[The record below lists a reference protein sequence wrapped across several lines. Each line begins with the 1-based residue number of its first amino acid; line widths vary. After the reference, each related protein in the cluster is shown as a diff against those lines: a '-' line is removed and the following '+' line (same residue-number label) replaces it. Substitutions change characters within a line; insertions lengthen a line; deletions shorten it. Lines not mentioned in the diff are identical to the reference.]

1 MKKFKDNP
9 KVKTFIAGGLAVAM
23 ATTGAAAIK
32 HHKDNSKEA
41 PKEDPKHIE
50 YTIESGDTLT

>member
-23 ATTGAAAIK
+23 ATTGAVAIK
-32 HHKDNSKEA
+32 HH
-41 PKEDPKHIE
+41 
-50 YTIESGDTLT
+50 